1 MHTWFQLG
9 GPAEYFAEPSNTDQL
24 IALVRRCFE
33 EDVSLRIL
41 GRGSNVL
48 VRDEGVPGLV
58 LRLIEPAFSEIRTGD
73 QTITAGAGARLG
85 RVVTTAVHAGLAGL
99 ESLVAV
105 PGTLGGAV
113 WKRQRTWRRHRPMD
127 RPSNGHH
134 PYRGNRPALPRR
146 PCLFVP
152 PRQPGRAGDP

>member
-1 MHTWFQLG
+1 MNPFGSLENLVRQGEPLAMHTWFQLG

-33 EDVSLRIL
+33 EDVPLRIL

-73 QTITAGAGARLG
+73 QTITAGAGAARPRRDNRGSRRPDRSGIARRRPRNPRRG
-85 RVVTTAVHAGLAGL
+85 RVETPARMAATSA
-99 ESLVAV
+99 
-105 PGTLGGAV
+105 
-113 WKRQRTWRRHRPMD
+113 
-127 RPSNGHH
+127 NG
-134 PYRGNRPALPRR
+134 
-146 PCLFVP
+146 P
-152 PRQPGRAGDP
+152 PK